1 MILRSQL
8 FMSFPLT
15 LFSVVLS
22 CGKNNLLDQCK
33 GPSKQIPCTKEY
45 NPVCGCN
52 GVTYGNDCVA
62 ESLGIKSWTK
72 GSCD

>member
-1 MILRSQL
+1 MILKSQL

-15 LFSVVLS
+15 LFSCFKLW
-22 CGKNNLLDQCK
+22 KKQFIDQCK
-33 GPSKQIPCTKEY
+33 GPQANPCTKEY

-62 ESLGIKSWTK
+62 NPWH
-72 GSCD
+72 